1 MGDAVGREKE
11 RGEGVL
17 RDQRKKQWVVGLPR
31 ESAVQ
36 KIDRWERKVTVNCKL
51 SIAHRSMVSRRCWLR
66 LSEDKFAAQ
75 RIYRSSFFILF

>member
-1 MGDAVGREKE
+1 MDLRGTEEGERGVGDAVGREKE

-17 RDQRKKQWVVGLPR
+17 RDQRKKQWVVGLPH

-51 SIAHRSMVSRRCWLR
+51 SIA
-66 LSEDKFAAQ
+66 
-75 RIYRSSFFILF
+75 LFYPI

>member
-1 MGDAVGREKE
+1 MDLRGTEEGERGVGDAVGREKE

-51 SIAHRSMVSRRCWLR
+51 SIACGRGACRIPPR
-66 LSEDKFAAQ
+66 LQLDCHWQ
-75 RIYRSSFFILF
+75 

>member
-51 SIAHRSMVSRRCWLR
+51 SIARGEAGRSSSLVQLRWSMVRARTKDNTCALQH
-66 LSEDKFAAQ
+66 E
-75 RIYRSSFFILF
+75 